1 MRRVLPIGALLLAV
15 VVAGACRRSTG
26 GGDTGTRTS
35 PEAVVQFL
43 DAARARDL
51 DQMSAVWGNAAR
63 PTRDEVSRQEL
74 EQRLLVMIC
83 LLRHDES
90 RLGVASPGEAGR
102 QVYRVELKQGDKLA
116 TTTFTTVQNARTN
129 RWFVEEFDPRPLRD
143 FCSSP
148 NAPVRPGS
156 GRD

>member
-1 MRRVLPIGALLLAV
+1 MRRVLPIVAVLLLV

-26 GGDTGTRTS
+26 GADGGARTA

-51 DQMSAVWGNAAR
+51 DQMSAVWGNASR
-63 PTRDEVSRQEL
+63 PTREEVSRQEL

-90 RLGVASPGEAGR
+90 RLGVATPGEAGR
-102 QVYRVELKQGDKLA
+102 QVFRVELKQGDKLA
-116 TTTFTTVQNARTN
+116 TTTFTTVRNTKTD
-129 RWFVEEFDPRPLRD
+129 RWFVEEFDPRPMRD
-143 FCSSP
+143 FCSSQ
-148 NAPVRPGS
+148 NTPVRPGS
-156 GRD
+156 DGD